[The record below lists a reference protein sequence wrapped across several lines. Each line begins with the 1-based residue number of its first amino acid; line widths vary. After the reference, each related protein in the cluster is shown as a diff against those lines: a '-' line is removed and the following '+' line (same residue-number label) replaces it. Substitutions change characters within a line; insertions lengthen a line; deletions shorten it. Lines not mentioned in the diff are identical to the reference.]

1 MTPNNPNDDRAST
14 PSLHVERTSGPMR
27 SVEGREDIALAEK
40 RLEDVRAGKSKTI
53 PLDEV
58 LKRYGVEG

>member
-1 MTPNNPNDDRAST
+1 
-14 PSLHVERTSGPMR
+14 MR